1 MKRALWYVAL
11 GMVVLVLAGGCRW
24 MNVSLTVLQTSDL
37 HHHASGYGPFLDY
50 TPLDVSD
57 SDTVTGGY
65 ARLATLIRGI
75 RAEQEAR
82 CIPTLVVDSGDF
94 FMGTAY
100 DLNVHDPLALKFFE
114 LVGYDAVTL
123 GNHEFDWSPGG
134 LALLLANGATQGFGV
149 PVVATNTVIPAGN
162 ALEACR
168 EAGII
173 VDRHIVEY
181 PHGIKVGILGIMG
194 MDADSKAPAAGEVT
208 FEHGWPFIQAQVDEL
223 RNTEKVELV
232 MVLSHGGINSDGTG
246 DDAELTANVTGI
258 DIIASGHYHT
268 ATGKA
273 FVSGPSNTIV
283 FSPGEYGEYLSRLD
297 LTYNVLLRK
306 VVNYRFSLIPVDD
319 TVPGDPE
326 IQALVEEQHSV
337 IDGLI
342 AAFGVNLDS
351 PVSSTGFVLETT
363 AFLES
368 SLGNLA
374 ADAVRFAAGVFAPLN
389 NGDPCDF
396 SVVASG
402 VIRDS
407 LTPGATGQ
415 ITFADVYNVLPLGIS
430 PDPSQATGYPLMS
443 VYVRAADLRNIC
455 EAALSLARIIGS
467 DYYLN
472 FSGIEVQ
479 YDPLQAGTLRGV
491 TGVSLFEPGDFF
503 CTGGGRAPGSRRSG
517 CALPL
522 RGRSL
527 CPADDGCRDRG
538 RAIDHPPRCLGR
550 SHPAGPVPGS
560 PDRYEPGPGYPG
572 AQGVDGPA
580 VLPAGEFPGCNPRQP
595 LRRRRRGHG
604 ENRGP
609 ELTLAPRGERALPMP
624 MRGQGASV
632 SSKAVHPRGPERRD
646 SRRRRSGAAREE
658 RLVRGDG

>member
-1 MKRALWYVAL
+1 MLFTLTPVSLPLPARGSWAVLRTDEELLVGSFRCEQWSDLMKRRTGMKRALWYVVL

-37 HHHASGYGPFLDY
+37 HHHASGYGPFVDY

-57 SDTVTGGY
+57 SDAVTGGY

-100 DLNVHDPLALKFFE
+100 DLNVHDPLALRFFD

-162 ALEACR
+162 ALESCR

-246 DDAELTANVTGI
+246 DDAELAANVTGI

-306 VVNYRFSLIPVDD
+306 VVDYRFSLIPVDD

-326 IQALVEEQHSV
+326 IQALVEDQHSA

-351 PVSSTGFVLETT
+351 PVSSTGFVLETA

-479 YDPLQAGTLRGV
+479 YDPRQAETLRGV
-491 TGVSLFEPGDFF
+491 TGVSLFEPGDLF
-503 CTGGGRAPGSRRSG
+503 CTGGAEPLDLDDPDALYHCVVDLYALQMMGAVTGAGLSITPLDASGDLITPDQYLDHRIDMSPAPGIQELKEWM
-517 CALPL
+517 ALLFFLQGNFPDVIPDSL
-522 RGRSL
+522 YGTGGEAMGRIEIL
-527 CPADDGCRDRG
+527 
-538 RAIDHPPRCLGR
+538 
-550 SHPAGPVPGS
+550 
-560 PDRYEPGPGYPG
+560 
-572 AQGVDGPA
+572 
-580 VLPAGEFPGCNPRQP
+580 N
-595 LRRRRRGHG
+595 
-604 ENRGP
+604 
-609 ELTLAPRGERALPMP
+609 
-624 MRGQGASV
+624 
-632 SSKAVHPRGPERRD
+632 
-646 SRRRRSGAAREE
+646 
-658 RLVRGDG
+658 